1 MLMMKKDN
9 VVRIV
14 SPEKVAQF
22 QELGFIIC
30 EDEGGFPLPPSAP
43 TQDEKPEEKKVEPVE
58 IVEEDN
64 PLILSNGWYLSQ
76 VPETKPQLAKA
87 FKELG
92 IPYDYSWSRERFIQE
107 RDKWIKQFKEE
118 KKRRKRS
125 EP

>member
-1 MLMMKKDN
+1 MVLIKNSTGN
-9 VVRIV
+9 VYKTVAKH
-14 SPEKVAQF
+14 KVDDY
-22 QELGFIIC
+22 LRKGFIIV
-30 EDEGGFPLPPSAP
+30 EERGGNTPPPAP
-43 TQDEKPEEKKVEPVE
+43 RQDEKPEEKKVEPVE

-76 VPETKPQLAKA
+76 VPKTKPQLAKA

-118 KKRRKRS
+118 KKRRK
-125 EP
+125 

>member
-1 MLMMKKDN
+1 MLMKHGN
-9 VVRIV
+9 IFRIV
-14 SPEKVAQF
+14 AQEDVEHF
-22 QELGFIIC
+22 KRLGFIIC
-30 EDEGGFPLPPSAP
+30 EDEGGPSLPPSAP
-43 TQDEKPEEKKVEPVE
+43 MHDEKPEEKKVEPVE

-118 KKRRKRS
+118 KKRRK
-125 EP
+125 

>member
-9 VVRIV
+9 VVRFV

-22 QELGFIIC
+22 QERGFIIC
-30 EDEGGFPLPPSAP
+30 EDEGGPSLPPSTP
-43 TQDEKPEEKKVEPVE
+43 MHDEKPEEKKVEPVE

-118 KKRRKRS
+118 KKRRK
-125 EP
+125 

>member
-14 SPEKVAQF
+14 PPDKVGLW
-22 QELGFIIC
+22 QERGFIIC
-30 EDEGGFPLPPSAP
+30 EDEGGPSLPPSTP
-43 TQDEKPEEKKVEPVE
+43 MHDEKPEEKKVEPVE

-76 VPETKPQLAKA
+76 VPKTKPQLAKA

-118 KKRRKRS
+118 KKRRK
-125 EP
+125 